1 MPFIGGRLQIYPGY
15 SHLYKSREIAENCG
29 VRLSSQ
35 THIIS
40 IKCTST
46 RQILVLFSSSDTTHT
61 IFFVLWKDPIA
72 QSRVS
77 PISLLVVGYE
87 ETCHAVTTLPFI
99 LRVFFLLFE
108 YIFLRISRLK
118 FAKFYEYFQNKSEAE
133 ILKRIYLILSV
144 ETSVN
149 GIQFNVFNLTV

>member
-1 MPFIGGRLQIYPGY
+1 MGIFLTELFGLFVVLEQSNAIHRRPTADPGH
-15 SHLYKSREIAENCG
+15 SHLYKSRDIAENCG

-40 IKCTST
+40 IKCTCT
-46 RQILVLFSSSDTTHT
+46 RQILVLFSSIDTKRT
-61 IFFVLWKDPIA
+61 IFFVLWKNPIA

-118 FAKFYEYFQNKSEAE
+118 FAKF
-133 ILKRIYLILSV
+133 
-144 ETSVN
+144 
-149 GIQFNVFNLTV
+149 